1 MVCPFTRLWN
11 IRQDTWFFV
20 RLSFLLYLYIY
31 AVFCPILVLQLDDKR
46 MNIQKSFQ
54 TLGLGKG
61 ASPRAAKSAYRK
73 LVKTYHPD
81 RFVHD
86 PDGSHAAEETI
97 KQIND
102 AYGRIQSYFSSR
114 SSTCQNNIKSKVQTQ
129 NPKQQRTNSSG
140 NIKKRGGQTNRP
152 DSIKQ
157 NRASFTLILEQA
169 IKSQRYRTS
178 HAYEKQMKE
187 GKATTLRKV
196 ATNYHSYTRNRN
208 SSNQDS
214 GGIHEIK
221 PVSPVPPVHPRYH
234 S

>member
-1 MVCPFTRLWN
+1 
-11 IRQDTWFFV
+11 
-20 RLSFLLYLYIY
+20 
-31 AVFCPILVLQLDDKR
+31 

-54 TLGLGKG
+54 TLGLGRG
-61 ASPRAAKSAYRK
+61 ASPGAAKSAYRK

-114 SSTCQNNIKSKVQTQ
+114 SSTSQNNIKSKVQTQ
-129 NPKQQRTNSSG
+129 NPEQQRTNSSG
-140 NIKKRGGQTNRP
+140 NIKKRSGRINRP

-157 NRASFTLILEQA
+157 NRASFTFILEQA
-169 IKSQRYRTS
+169 IRSQRYRTP
-178 HAYEKQMKE
+178 HVYENQIKA

-196 ATNYHSYTRNRN
+196 ATNYYSYTRNRN
-208 SSNQDS
+208 LSNQDF
-214 GGIHEIK
+214 GAIQEIK
-221 PVSPVPPVHPRYH
+221 PVPPVPPVRPRPY